1 MDHTRHIGI
10 FYAKN
15 YIVTLI
21 GAGGIGA
28 ITAITLAK
36 MGVGELHV
44 FDSDD
49 VEEINIAT
57 QFHQHSDVGISKV
70 SALAQTVEA
79 FSGLTP
85 VTYKMR
91 VDSKNGLLLGSDIYI
106 SAVDSIASR
115 KEIWKQISQTDVIN
129 QDFAPWYLD
138 ARMGAEYFQMY
149 VVNLGNTDWYQEV
162 LSRQCDSDIPD
173 EPCTSKATIYTGCI
187 AAGCVGAVVRRIITG
202 SQFNGIYTFDIFKDT
217 LNFYRCR

>member
-15 YIVTLI
+15 YTVTLI

-36 MGVGELHV
+36 MGVGELHI

-57 QFHQHSDVGISKV
+57 QFHQLSDVGKSKV
-70 SALAQTVEA
+70 NALAGSVEA

-85 VTYKMR
+85 VTYQER
-91 VDSKNGLLLGSDIYI
+91 VGDDCSVLPISDIYI

-115 KEIWKQISQTDVIN
+115 KEIWKQIALTEVIN
-129 QDFAPWYLD
+129 ADYAPWYLD
-138 ARMGAEYFQMY
+138 ARMGAEYFQLY
-149 VVNLGNTDWYQEV
+149 IVNLGNIGWYQEA
-162 LSRQCDSDIPD
+162 LNRQGDSDIPD

-187 AAGCVGAVVRRIITG
+187 AAGCIGSVVRKIITG
-202 SQFNGIYTFDIFKDT
+202 RQGCGIFTYDILRDA
-217 LNFYRCR
+217 LNFYNF

>member
-15 YIVTLI
+15 YSVTLI

-36 MGVGELHV
+36 MGVGELHI

-57 QFHQHSDVGISKV
+57 QFHQISDVGKSKV

-85 VTYKMR
+85 MIYQAR
-91 VDSKNGLLLGSDIYI
+91 VGEGLGVLPRSDIYI

-115 KEIWKQISQTDVIN
+115 KDIFNAMPLEIQSTRIMLPGISMPAWAQN
-129 QDFAPWYLD
+129 
-138 ARMGAEYFQMY
+138 
-149 VVNLGNTDWYQEV
+149 
-162 LSRQCDSDIPD
+162 
-173 EPCTSKATIYTGCI
+173 TSKC
-187 AAGCVGAVVRRIITG
+187 
-202 SQFNGIYTFDIFKDT
+202 
-217 LNFYRCR
+217 LL

>member
-15 YIVTLI
+15 YAVTLI

-36 MGVGELHV
+36 MGIGELYIY
-44 FDSDD
+44 DSDV

-57 QFHQHSDVGISKV
+57 QFHQLSDVGKSKV
-70 SALAQTVEA
+70 SALAGSIEA

-85 VTYKMR
+85 VTYQVR
-91 VDSKNGLLLGSDIYI
+91 VGDDGATLPRSDIYI

-115 KEIWKQISQTDVIN
+115 KEIWKQIALTEVIN
-129 QDFAPWYLD
+129 ADYAPWYLD
-138 ARMGAEYFQMY
+138 ARMGAEYFQLY
-149 VVNLGNTDWYQEV
+149 VVNLGSMEWYREA
-162 LSRQCDSDIPD
+162 LSRQNDSDIPD

-187 AAGCVGAVVRRIITG
+187 AAGCIGAVVRRIITG
-202 SQFNGIYTFDIFKDT
+202 QQHGGIFTYDIFKDVIS
-217 LNFYRCR
+217 FHKI

>member
-15 YIVTLI
+15 YTVTLI

-36 MGVGELHV
+36 MGVGQLHI

-57 QFHQHSDVGISKV
+57 QFHQVSDVGKSKV

-85 VTYKMR
+85 MTTRHELAM
-91 VDSKNGLLLGSDIYI
+91 I
-106 SAVDSIASR
+106 AVSCRDQIF
-115 KEIWKQISQTDVIN
+115 ISQQWT
-129 QDFAPWYLD
+129 PSLPEK
-138 ARMGAEYFQMY
+138 RS
-149 VVNLGNTDWYQEV
+149 GNR
-162 LSRQCDSDIPD
+162 LP
-173 EPCTSKATIYTGCI
+173 
-187 AAGCVGAVVRRIITG
+187 
-202 SQFNGIYTFDIFKDT
+202 
-217 LNFYRCR
+217 